1 MKKIIM
7 SLLLAGCLVAPVT
20 IGCASGVQA
29 TGSAEVGNL
38 AAQADVQLVTASFLG
53 SHKKEVFLLAAAITV
68 ALSLKYCSWMRGLVG
83 LDTEDEISD
92 LREFIQ

>member
-1 MKKIIM
+1 M
-7 SLLLAGCLVAPVT
+7 SLLLAGCLVAPAN
-20 IGCASGVQA
+20 IGCASDVQA
-29 TGSAEVGNL
+29 TGSVEVGNL
-38 AAQADVQLVTASFLG
+38 TAPSFLED
-53 SHKKEVFLLAAAITV
+53 HKKEVFLLAAAITV